1 MTIFLLLPVFL
12 LDMRLKKTNHSLS
25 AIHAMEK
32 SRHYRFVGNVRV
44 LGIYADERD
53 ADENDDDNDE
63 DEDEGEDE

>member
-1 MTIFLLLPVFL
+1 
-12 LDMRLKKTNHSLS
+12 
-25 AIHAMEK
+25 MEK
-32 SRHYRFVGNVRV
+32 SWHYRFVGNVRV